1 MDIHFVSSLAPEDEA
16 RLAEVLMTALT
27 GVLDQLPIA
36 YTLRIDAGGSCVLRH
51 SHTPDE
57 PLSLPPEEAAMS
69 S

>member
-36 YTLRIDAGGSCVLRH
+36 YTLQIDAGAASVLRH

-57 PLSLPPEEAAMS
+57 PFDVSSEAVVS
-69 S
+69 T

>member
-36 YTLRIDAGGSCVLRH
+36 YTLKIDAGGSSVLRH

-57 PLSLPPEEAAMS
+57 PFDISSEAAVS
-69 S
+69 T